1 MTLTLPSF
9 KATEAM
15 VTELGTVLKVHPGTT
30 EVRMKLTKNRSVE
43 ILQLSPEF
51 RVNPNPALFGDLKV
65 LLGPSCLD

>member
-1 MTLTLPSF
+1 
-9 KATEAM
+9 
-15 VTELGTVLKVHPGTT
+15 
-30 EVRMKLTKNRSVE
+30 MKLTKNRSVE